1 MNDANFKP
9 SLHVD
14 KFVPEDYALDTERFL
29 VFLRA
34 YYEWL
39 QTTKITLTGI
49 SGTFVRNETV
59 TASGGGVGVI
69 KEVGTGYIILQMTSR
84 LSFNRAETI
93 TGGTS
98 NATATI
104 RTIKDNVVRA
114 SGNISNYRNAEL
126 SIDNYV
132 SYLREELYPSIPAE
146 YYGDRRLLATKLK
159 QFFESKSNEE
169 SYRFIFKLL
178 YNEDVEFYYPGED
191 ILRVSDG
198 NFERAQIIRVQASSN
213 SFNFVNKTIVGQTSE
228 AIANVVDV
236 KVLFIGSIQVA
247 EMTLSL
253 VSGTFQGGETI
264 ADLNDSTLTATLY
277 GMITGFTINDGGS
290 GYRANDVIPVTGD
303 GSAVE
308 VVVGSVKETPIS
320 AIQVNQIGHGYRLN
334 TNAIIDN
341 SGTGGTGLAIRVTG
355 LANTYSYTDAN
366 TSTTYTLG
374 EISKVQILNRGSGY
388 VSSPSITLQDVTIAS
403 LGLLSPELITINDGG
418 IDYGV
423 GNTLVFTG
431 GSGANAAGQVASV
444 EESTSYDFLFEDGMR
459 MLSEDS
465 YYDIIKNED
474 WDVLGPIARIEFTN
488 FGDGY
493 ESANLPSIS
502 ITTTTGSGANVVVTN
517 IQGKSANVTVD
528 AENNI
533 AGIGTIRSLTIRDF
547 GVNYTS
553 ATADATGEGD
563 GNANLTPIISGIG
576 VKEGFWIDDD
586 GKLDYKFIQ
595 DSLFYQDFSYV
606 IKSGLA
612 FSTYATAVKKIIHPA
627 GLQFFGE
634 ILIASVLD
642 VSPTI
647 LSSDILSEIQ
657 QYVIYIESFFSM
669 GIVDSSSVI
678 LREIQ
683 IEKEINLSSNLLSEK
698 EYTVI
703 LPPVSQNVESLEP
716 LGEYNLEILTE
727 FDDQV
732 STDVLTTLFLPPE
745 TLGLDFLTVSS
756 KISRNVQTEFNVGF
770 QSIEKVYE
778 IEVNLGDS
786 SAVSIEMEILSSGN
800 QSEIIQYMVSYV
812 NAFPAYGITYGDLQ
826 IRGRG
831 VYDEDWSNTPISDL
845 QNFRFNE
852 FYQTFTSTQLPVT
865 IQRSTLSDIN
875 TVIETITFEVKTKE
889 TVTAEI
895 STQSKIPKISNR
907 IVPIPAMLTV
917 QTEMNKFI
925 QNNLNATSS
934 LETILYNVEIEN
946 VIENQFSIDMPVYR
960 IVESFNDS
968 NTLFL
973 DETINKYKEILG
985 TVSFNAGGQYKDL
998 QILGFANV
1006 IVGAVSSS
1014 TFETAIP
1021 LVTGNGTFFL
1031 TDYSVGN
1038 VFVANDEYFVI
1049 TNIFSNTNMTIDRP
1063 PESTFTDVVAYK
1075 II

>member
-14 KFVPEDYALDTERFL
+14 KFVPEDYSLDSEKFL

-39 QTTKITLTGI
+39 QTTKINLTGV
-49 SGTFVRNETV
+49 SGTFVRDETV

-69 KEVGTGYIILQMTSR
+69 KEVGTGYIIIKMTSR
-84 LSFNRAETI
+84 LPFNHAETI
-93 TGGTS
+93 SGKTS

-104 RTIKDNVVRA
+104 RTIKDNAIRA

-146 YYGDRRLLATKLK
+146 YYGDRRLLATKFK

-178 YNEDVEFYYPGED
+178 YNEDVELYYPGED

-198 NFERAQIIRVQASSN
+198 NFERAQIIRAEASAN

-303 GSAVE
+303 GAAVE

-334 TNAIIDN
+334 TNAIIN
-341 SGTGGTGLAIRVTG
+341 NTGTGGTDLAIRVTE

-374 EISKVQILNRGSGY
+374 EISRVQVLNRGSGY
-388 VSSPSITLQDVTIAS
+388 ISAPSITLQDVTIAS
-403 LGLLSPELITINDGG
+403 LGLLSSELVTINDGG

-444 EESTSYDFLFEDGMR
+444 EESISYDFLFEDEMR

-474 WDVLGPIARIEFTN
+474 WEVLGPIVRIEFTN

-493 ESANLPSIS
+493 ESANLPLIS
-502 ITTTTGSGANVVVTN
+502 ITTTTGSGADLVVTN

-528 AENNI
+528 ASNNI

-553 ATADATGEGD
+553 ATADATGAGD
-563 GNANLTPIISGIG
+563 GNANLIPIISGLG

-595 DSLFYQDFSYV
+595 DSFFYQDFSYV

-612 FSTYATAVKKIIHPA
+612 FSTYATAIKKIIHPA

-634 ILIASVLD
+634 ILISSVLD

-683 IEKEINLSSNLLSEK
+683 IEKETDVSSDLLSEK
-698 EYTVI
+698 EYTII
-703 LPPVSQNVESLEP
+703 LPPVAQEVSIGGQVFQEFEVEV
-716 LGEYNLEILTE
+716 IL
-727 FDDQV
+727 
-732 STDVLTTLFLPPE
+732 S
-745 TLGLDFLTVSS
+745 
-756 KISRNVQTEFNVGF
+756 
-770 QSIEKVYE
+770 
-778 IEVNLGDS
+778 GDS
-786 SAVSIEMEILSSGN
+786 IPSIEMQILSSEN
-800 QSEIIQYMVSYV
+800 TSEVIQYIVSFAE
-812 NAFPAYGITYGDLQ
+812 AFPAYGIQYGNLK
-826 IRGRG
+826 ILGRG
-831 VYDEDWSNTPISDL
+831 VYDEDWRFIPISAL
-845 QNFRFNE
+845 ANIRFDE
-852 FYQTFTSTQLPVT
+852 YYQTFTSTQLPITV
-865 IQRSTLSDIN
+865 IRSTESEVI
-875 TVIETITFEVKTKE
+875 TSIETTSVEIETEKTIFGEVSVQSRIPIIIESLNTLDPLEIQTE
-889 TVTAEI
+889 T
-895 STQSKIPKISNR
+895 SKI
-907 IVPIPAMLTV
+907 
-917 QTEMNKFI
+917 I
-925 QNNLNATSS
+925 QNNLNVNSVFEMMS
-934 LETILYNVEIEN
+934 YEIEN
-946 VIENQFSIDMPVYR
+946 VVESQFDVSVNVPIYR
-960 IVESFNDS
+960 IIESFNDS
-968 NTLFL
+968 NALFF
-973 DETINKYKEILG
+973 ESQTNKYQEIQG
-985 TVSFNAGGQYKDL
+985 TVSSSVGSQFKDL
-998 QILGFANV
+998 LLSDFAEV
-1006 IVGAVSSS
+1006 TVGSVGSS
-1014 TFETAIP
+1014 TFLTSLP
-1021 LVTGNGTFFL
+1021 LVVGNGTVFL
-1031 TDYSVGN
+1031 SDYSVN
-1038 VFVANDEYFVI
+1038 DVFVANNEYFTV
-1049 TNIFSNTNMTIDRP
+1049 TNLFSNTSLVIDRP
-1063 PESTFTDVVAYK
+1063 PASTFTDVVAYK
-1075 II
+1075 IV

>member
-39 QTTKITLTGI
+39 QTTKINLTGV
-49 SGTFVRNETV
+49 SGTFVRDETV

-69 KEVGTGYIILQMTSR
+69 KEVGTGYIIIKMTSR
-84 LSFNRAETI
+84 LPFNHAETI
-93 TGGTS
+93 SGETS

-146 YYGDRRLLATKLK
+146 YYGDRRLLATKFK

-178 YNEDVEFYYPGED
+178 YNEDVELYYPGED

-198 NFERAQIIRVQASSN
+198 NFERSQIIRAEASAN

-236 KVLFIGSIQVA
+236 KVIFIGSVQVA

-253 VSGTFQGGETI
+253 VSGTFQGEETI
-264 ADLNDSTLTATLY
+264 IDLNDDTLTATLY

-290 GYRANDVIPVTGD
+290 GYRNNDVIPITGD
-303 GSAVE
+303 GAAVE
-308 VVVGSVKETPIS
+308 VVVDSVKETPIS

-334 TNAIIDN
+334 TNAIIN
-341 SGTGGTGLAIRVTG
+341 NTGTGGTDLAIRVTE

-374 EISKVQILNRGSGY
+374 EISRVQVLNRGSGY
-388 VSSPSITLQDVTIAS
+388 ISAPSITLQDVTIAS
-403 LGLLSPELITINDGG
+403 LGLLSSELVTINDGG

-444 EESTSYDFLFEDGMR
+444 EESISYDFLFEDEMR

-474 WDVLGPIARIEFTN
+474 WEVLGPIARIEFTN

-493 ESANLPSIS
+493 ESANLPLIS
-502 ITTTTGSGANVVVTN
+502 ITTTTGSGADLVVTN

-528 AENNI
+528 AANNI

-547 GVNYTS
+547 GVDYST
-553 ATADATGEGD
+553 AAADATGAGD
-563 GNANLTPIISGIG
+563 GNANLIPIISGLGIR
-576 VKEGFWIDDD
+576 EGFWIDDD
-586 GKLDYKFIQ
+586 GKLNNKFIQ
-595 DSLFYQDFSYV
+595 DSFFYQDFSYV

-612 FSTYATAVKKIIHPA
+612 FSTYATAIKKIIHPA

-634 ILIASVLD
+634 ILISSVLD
-642 VSPTI
+642 VSATI

-669 GIVDSSSVI
+669 GIVDSSSII

-683 IEKEINLSSNLLSEK
+683 IEKETDVSSDLLSEK
-698 EYTVI
+698 EYIII
-703 LPPVSQNVESLEP
+703 LPPVAQEVSIGGQVFQ
-716 LGEYNLEILTE
+716 E
-727 FDDQV
+727 F
-732 STDVLTTLFLPPE
+732 
-745 TLGLDFLTVSS
+745 
-756 KISRNVQTEFNVGF
+756 
-770 QSIEKVYE
+770 E
-778 IEVNLGDS
+778 IEVILSGDS
-786 SAVSIEMEILSSGN
+786 IPSIEMQILSSEN
-800 QSEIIQYMVSYV
+800 TSEVIQYIVSFAE
-812 NAFPAYGITYGDLQ
+812 AFPAYGIQYGDLK

-831 VYDEDWSNTPISDL
+831 VYDEDWKLIPISAL
-845 QNFRFNE
+845 ANNRFNE
-852 FYQTFTSTQLPVT
+852 YYQTFTSTQLPITV
-865 IQRSTLSDIN
+865 IRSTESEVI
-875 TVIETITFEVKTKE
+875 TSIETLAF
-889 TVTAEI
+889 
-895 STQSKIPKISNR
+895 
-907 IVPIPAMLTV
+907 
-917 QTEMNKFI
+917 
-925 QNNLNATSS
+925 
-934 LETILYNVEIEN
+934 NVEMEIELDMTATI
-946 VIENQFSIDMPVYR
+946 IELPVSYL
-960 IVESFNDS
+960 IESFNTFG
-968 NTLFL
+968 NT
-973 DETINKYKEILG
+973 TIESQTNKYQEIEG
-985 TVSFNAGGQYKDL
+985 TVSSSVGSQFKDL
-998 QILGFANV
+998 LLSDFAGV
-1006 IVGAVSSS
+1006 TVGSVGSS
-1014 TFETAIP
+1014 TFLTSLP
-1021 LVTGNGTFFL
+1021 LVVGNGTVFL
-1031 TDYSVGN
+1031 FDYSITD
-1038 VFVANDEYFVI
+1038 VFVANNEYFTV
-1049 TNIFSNTNMTIDRP
+1049 TNLFSNTSLVIDRP
-1063 PESTFTDVVAYK
+1063 PASTFTDVVAYK
-1075 II
+1075 IV